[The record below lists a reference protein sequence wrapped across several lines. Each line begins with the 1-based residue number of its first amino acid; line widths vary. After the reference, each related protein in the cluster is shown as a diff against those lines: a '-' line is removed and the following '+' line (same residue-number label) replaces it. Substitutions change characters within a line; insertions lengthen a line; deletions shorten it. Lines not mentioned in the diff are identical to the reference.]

1 MKNATFLELKTNQR
15 NQLLDIMPQIGSF
28 LREHQ
33 AIDGVLVIFVPHTTA
48 AVTINENADPD
59 VKNDILSYLSRL
71 VPADAGFRH
80 MEGNSDAHIKSS
92 LVSPSLSILVSGG
105 KVVLGTWQSVFFCE
119 FDGPR
124 TRKLYLKFIPDIA
137 PELSS

>member
-1 MKNATFLELKTNQR
+1 MKNSHLLELTTSQR
-15 NQLLDIMPQIGSF
+15 NQLLDIMPQIQVF
-28 LREHQ
+28 LREKK
-33 AIDGVLVIFVPHTTA
+33 AADGILLLFVPHTTA

-59 VKNDILSYLSRL
+59 VTVDILSYLSRL
-71 VPADAGFRH
+71 IPVDAGFRH

-92 LVSPSLSILVSGG
+92 LVSPSLTVLVSDG

-124 TRKLYLKFIPDIA
+124 TRKLHLKYIPDPA
-137 PELSS
+137 